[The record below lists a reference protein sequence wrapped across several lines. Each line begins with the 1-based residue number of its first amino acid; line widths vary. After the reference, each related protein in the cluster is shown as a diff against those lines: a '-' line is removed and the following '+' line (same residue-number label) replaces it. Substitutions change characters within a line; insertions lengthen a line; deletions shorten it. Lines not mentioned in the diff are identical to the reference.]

1 LLWMSKTIKHEK
13 PSSVD
18 DDLKYV
24 MACQNGDTEAFSVLV
39 ERYSRKMLNVAY
51 RMLSDYDE
59 ACDITQEAFLAAFRS
74 IKAFKAEAKFST
86 WLCRIVINCAKNR
99 LKQRQSLSRYGS
111 ASLERVAAEQG
122 DCACCLAAS
131 NENDPAL
138 QLERKELEVEVQKCI
153 SMLDGDYREV
163 MVLRDIQGFSYEEI
177 REVLQIP
184 DGTVKSRLSRARLAV
199 KDCLKKVMGAL

>member
-1 LLWMSKTIKHEK
+1 MLWMSKTIKHEK